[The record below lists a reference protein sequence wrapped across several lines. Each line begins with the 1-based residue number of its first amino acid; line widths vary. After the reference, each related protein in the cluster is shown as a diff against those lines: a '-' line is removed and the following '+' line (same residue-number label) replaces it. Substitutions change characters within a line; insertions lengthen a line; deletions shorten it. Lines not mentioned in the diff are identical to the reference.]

1 MEQNWESKIS
11 PYIYGQLISNKN
23 DNTMRKEVF
32 STNGARTTGYS
43 HVNEWS
49 WMDLYLT
56 PYTKVNSK
64 WMKDLNIELKL
75 YNSEENIGVNHHD
88 LVLGN
93 SFLHMTP
100 ETQVTQGNWTSYKF
114 KIFCIRDF
122 PGCAMVKTPRFHC
135 REHGFDSWSGN

>member
-88 LVLGN
+88 LALGN
-93 SFLHMTP
+93 GFFNTWHQKYDQPKKKKLEFTKILNFCASKNVKKVKRQRQLH
-100 ETQVTQGNWTSYKF
+100 
-114 KIFCIRDF
+114 C
-122 PGCAMVKTPRFHC
+122 
-135 REHGFDSWSGN
+135 